1 VAVEDYLE
9 LPVSELLD
17 QLAERTPAPAGGSA
31 AGIAVAMAAALVA
44 MAARFSTGHW
54 DGAAGA
60 VAQAEALRV
69 RAAPLARRDAA
80 AYAAALATLR
90 QAGAGDSVDRDRRLG
105 DALSLA
111 AEVPLEIASVAAD
124 VAELAAEVARLG
136 NPNLRADAAA
146 AGVLAEASARIA
158 ANLVAVNLT
167 MRTEDGRIAESRA
180 AAEAAATAAR
190 RAVAATG

>member
-69 RAAPLARRDAA
+69 RAARRDAA